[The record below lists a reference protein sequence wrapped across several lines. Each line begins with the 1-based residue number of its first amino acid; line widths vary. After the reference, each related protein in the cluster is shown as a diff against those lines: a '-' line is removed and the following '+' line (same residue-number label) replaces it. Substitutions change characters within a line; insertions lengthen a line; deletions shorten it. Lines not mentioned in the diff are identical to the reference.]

1 VMSKPA
7 DTQRSA
13 LLKGLTGLSQAINW
27 NRMSGHPPAAV
38 LAAHFFCQEN
48 GLEPGVQKEVQALV
62 DRLVSGSASIWHTV
76 DGQPVT
82 NEALFSHPISG
93 SPDEKRIPEVANA
106 LEASL
111 AACRD
116 SGHNTIFASLALKA
130 LHAAPEYALPP
141 LIDGIL
147 RLLKD
152 FEGRGPGFA
161 HLPGQD
167 QLVDPRELPVPED
180 LDLPEYTSTADM
192 IAAVCCHVSPR
203 RFAIRGLGGPIHVIN
218 HAVALLDL
226 EASGYAALARQ
237 GLNAHHQHLKMWLS
251 LPPFPEYEN
260 AYLVPTLHDP
270 RSKAYWDEGITLR
283 DQGGIEHRL
292 KFLYGAY
299 RFAARIEDESDRR
312 VFLANAA
319 HLF

>member
-1 VMSKPA
+1 MSEPA
-7 DTQRSA
+7 NPQRLA
-13 LLKGLTGLSQAINW
+13 LLKGLTGLSQAIHW

-38 LAAHFFCQEN
+38 IAAYFFCQEN
-48 GLEPGVQKEVQALV
+48 ELEPGVQREVQWLV
-62 DRLVSGSASIWHTV
+62 DRLVSGSASIWHEI

-82 NEALFSHPISG
+82 NEALFNHQITG
-93 SPDEKRIPEVANA
+93 YPDEKLIPMVANA

-111 AACRD
+111 DACRD

-152 FEGRGPGFA
+152 FEGRGPGLA
-161 HLPGQD
+161 HVPGHD
-167 QLVDPRELPVPED
+167 QLIDPRELPVPED
-180 LDLPEYTSTADM
+180 LDLPDYTSTADM
-192 IAAVCCHVSPR
+192 IAAVCYHVRPR
-203 RFAIRGLGGPIHVIN
+203 HFTTRGLGGPIHVIN

-226 EASGYAALARQ
+226 DALGYSALVRQ
-237 GLNAHHQHLKMWLS
+237 GLVAHHQHLKLWLS
-251 LPPFPEYEN
+251 LPPFSEGLNTYR
-260 AYLVPTLHDP
+260 VPALHDP
-270 RSKAYWDEGITLR
+270 RSKAYWDASITLR

-299 RFAARIEDESDRR
+299 RLAAHIQDEDDRR
-312 VFLANAA
+312 AFLATTA